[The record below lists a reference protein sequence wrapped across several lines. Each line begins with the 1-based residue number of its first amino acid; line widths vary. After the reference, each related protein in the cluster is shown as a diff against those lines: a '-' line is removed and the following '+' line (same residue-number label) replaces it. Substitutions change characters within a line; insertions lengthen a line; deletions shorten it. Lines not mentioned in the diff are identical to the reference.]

1 MAIKH
6 AERKVAPK
14 KDAAATSDIVVAGN
28 DKARQHVVEN
38 MEYWDE
44 NYILKDVNR
53 FPTTEY
59 FRDCEC
65 EANYIHPMC
74 VPVCPR
80 CGAVSDECPDSRTN
94 EVFAALM
101 ASPHISN
108 W

>member
-1 MAIKH
+1 MFGVD
-6 AERKVAPK
+6 E
-14 KDAAATSDIVVAGN
+14 T
-28 DKARQHVVEN
+28 
-38 MEYWDE
+38 EYWDE

-65 EANYIHPMC
+65 ETNYIRPKC
-74 VPVCPR
+74 VLVCPR
-80 CGAVSDECPDSRTN
+80 CGAVSDECSNSRIN

-101 ASPHISN
+101 ASPDISN

>member
-1 MAIKH
+1 MFGVD
-6 AERKVAPK
+6 E
-14 KDAAATSDIVVAGN
+14 T
-28 DKARQHVVEN
+28 
-38 MEYWDE
+38 EYWDE

-65 EANYIHPMC
+65 ETNYIRPKC

-80 CGAVSDECPDSRTN
+80 CGAVSVECSESRIN

-101 ASPHISN
+101 ASPDISN

>member
-1 MAIKH
+1 MFGVD
-6 AERKVAPK
+6 E
-14 KDAAATSDIVVAGN
+14 T
-28 DKARQHVVEN
+28 
-38 MEYWDE
+38 EYWDE
-44 NYILKDVNR
+44 NYILKHVNR

-65 EANYIHPMC
+65 ETNYIRPKC

-80 CGAVSDECPDSRTN
+80 CGAVSDECSESRIN

-101 ASPHISN
+101 ASPDISK

>member
-1 MAIKH
+1 MFGVG
-6 AERKVAPK
+6 E
-14 KDAAATSDIVVAGN
+14 T
-28 DKARQHVVEN
+28 
-38 MEYWDE
+38 EYWDE

-53 FPTTEY
+53 FPTTVH
-59 FRDCEC
+59 FWDCEC
-65 EANYIHPMC
+65 EANYIHPKC

-101 ASPHISN
+101 AWPEVSC